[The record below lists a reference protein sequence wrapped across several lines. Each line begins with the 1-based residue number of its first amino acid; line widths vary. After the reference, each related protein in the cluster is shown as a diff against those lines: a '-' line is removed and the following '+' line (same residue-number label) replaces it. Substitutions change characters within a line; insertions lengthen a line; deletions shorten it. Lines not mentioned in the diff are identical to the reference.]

1 MSSAPSSVNSITDA
15 NQQRINYLNL
25 LIAQMRNQNP
35 LDPLDNNQMATQ
47 LAQIS
52 QLDQL
57 ESLNTS
63 FRDVLSAT
71 RMSYAASLIGKTVT
85 FLPEGQTTPITGRAT
100 SVEQLDGEPAVRV
113 CTNVVKVS
121 NLLSISE

>member
-1 MSSAPSSVNSITDA
+1 MASAVNSIAGA

-35 LDPLDNNQMATQ
+35 LEPMDNNQMATQ

-57 ESLNTS
+57 ETLNGS
-63 FRDVLSAT
+63 FKDVLNAT

-85 FLPEGQTTPITGRAT
+85 FVPEGQTAPITGRAT
-100 SVEQLDGEPAVRV
+100 SVEQIDGEPAVRV
-113 CTNVVKVS
+113 GTNVVKVS
-121 NLLSISE
+121 KLAGISE

>member
-1 MSSAPSSVNSITDA
+1 MASAVNSITDA
-15 NQQRINYLNL
+15 NQQQINYLNL

-35 LDPLDNNQMATQ
+35 LEPMDNNQMATQ

-57 ESLNTS
+57 QSLNGS
-63 FRDVLSAT
+63 FKDVLSAT
-71 RMSYAASLIGKTVT
+71 RLTYAASLIGKTVT
-85 FLPEGQTTPITGRAT
+85 FLPAGQTAPVTGRAT
-100 SVEQLDGEPAVRV
+100 SVEQIDGEPAVRV
-113 CTNVVKVS
+113 GTNVTKVS